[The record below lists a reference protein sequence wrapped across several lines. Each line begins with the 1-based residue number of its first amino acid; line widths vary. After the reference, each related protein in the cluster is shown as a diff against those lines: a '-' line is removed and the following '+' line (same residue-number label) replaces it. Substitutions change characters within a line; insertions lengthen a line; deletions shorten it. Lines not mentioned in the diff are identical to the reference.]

1 MTKAGK
7 KFICLLLSA
16 LLLAGL
22 AACGKKETQEEN
34 PNDIDVSE
42 TLSGETLTAG
52 AAADNVF
59 SLAVD
64 LEKSLN
70 PITTR
75 STLNQMV
82 DNLVYDR
89 LFDIDEN
96 FNVTSRVLDDWYY
109 SVSDNG
115 SGVWVLTVREG
126 IKMHDGSDLTAND
139 ISYSLQKVFT
149 SGSTYYQKQMGRL
162 YTSVYQGQVYLAG
175 DYNNGLLPQRLAI
188 PIIKSAEDSILANTP
203 VGSGPYMYSED
214 LSCLVKFD
222 DYENADRLPVDTIY
236 LKQYSDPE
244 ELITAYESAV
254 VDLVVNDPTSIYT
267 MGYGGKNEKR
277 VFPTTNMHF
286 VCFNSKSDFFQYEP
300 YREAINWI
308 IDRNAIAEDAL
319 DGGVTASALCI
330 HPNSPLYDKSAAEQL
345 AYNPGRC
352 LQELERGGC
361 RDLDGDGMLEYAL
374 SGAKKEIE
382 INFVVCAD
390 SAAKVQAA
398 RKIAQDMEAVGLNVH
413 LRELTWKEYIN
424 TLELDP
430 DELEDEEREQ
440 LDWIWDMYYGEVAI
454 TGDWNT
460 LTLFTGDREKD
471 GTLNYG
477 KWNMTELADAVRE
490 FIGAKE
496 EDRPAAE
503 STMLQLM
510 SRNSVFIPVCFEKRE
525 AISHLGVIKGMAPN
539 QYTLFTNIT
548 NWTIN
553 LGKETP

>member
-7 KFICLLLSA
+7 KTICLLLA
-16 LLLAGL
+16 VLLLMGL
-22 AACGKKETQEEN
+22 AACGEKETAEDT
-34 PNDIDVSE
+34 NDIEVDE
-42 TLSGETLTAG
+42 TVSGETLTAG

-64 LEKSLN
+64 MSKSLN

-96 FNVTSRVLDDWYY
+96 FNVTSRILDDWYY
-109 SVSDNG
+109 SVSENG
-115 SGVWVLTVREG
+115 NGVWVLTVKEG

-139 ISYSLQKVFT
+139 ISYSVQKIFS
-149 SGSTYYQKQMGRL
+149 SGSTYYQKQMGRV
-162 YTSVYQGQVYLAG
+162 YSSTYQGQVYLAG
-175 DYNNGLLPQRLAI
+175 DSNNGLLPQRLAI
-188 PIIKSAEDSILANTP
+188 PIIKSGTDSILENTP
-203 VGSGPYMYSED
+203 VGSGPYRFSED

-222 DYENADRLPVDTIY
+222 DYENADQLPLDTIY
-236 LKQYSDPE
+236 LQQYSDPE

-254 VDLVVNDPTSIYT
+254 VDLVVNDPTSIYN

-286 VCFNSKSDFFQYEP
+286 ICFNSKSDFFQYEP
-300 YREAINWI
+300 YRNAINWI
-308 IDRNAIAEDAL
+308 IDRNTIANDAL
-319 DGGVTASALCI
+319 DGAVTASALCI
-330 HPNSPLYDKSAAEQL
+330 HPNSPLYDKAAADEL
-345 AYNPGRC
+345 AFDPARC
-352 LQELERGGC
+352 LNELERGGC

-374 SGAKKEIE
+374 SGTKKEIE

-398 RKIAQDMEAVGLNVH
+398 RQIAKDMEAVGLNVH
-413 LRELTWKEYIN
+413 LRELTWKEYMN

-430 DELEDEEREQ
+430 EELDDEEKEQ
-440 LDWIWDMYYGEVAI
+440 LDWVWDMYYGEIAI

-460 LTLFTGDREKD
+460 LTLFTGDWEKD

-477 KWNMTELADAVRE
+477 KWGMPEMEQAVRT
-490 FIGAKE
+490 FVGAKE
-496 EDRPAAE
+496 EDRPMAE
-503 STMLQLM
+503 SEMLQQM
-510 SRNSVFIPVCFEKRE
+510 ARNSVFIPVCFENRE
-525 AISHLGVIKGMAPN
+525 AISHLGVIKGLMPN
-539 QYTLFTNIT
+539 QYNLFTNIT
-548 NWTIN
+548 NWTVN
-553 LGKETP
+553 LN